1 MGIDLL
7 DLLAESHCAVRDPS
21 LSHQKNQYYICSGLI
36 TTSSHIARTRDGCAF
51 LNAFAFRVAAFLDFA
66 FASPHSFIQFFSPN
80 SKVRALAFQIL
91 LCVPVSHS
99 SVENVFMFLNFVC
112 VPKN

>member
-7 DLLAESHCAVRDPS
+7 DLLAESHCAIRDPS
-21 LSHQKNQYYICSGLI
+21 LSNQKNQYYICSGLI
-36 TTSSHIARTRDGCAF
+36 TTSSHIARTRDGCVF
-51 LNAFAFRVAAFLDFA
+51 LNAFAFRMAAFLDFA
-66 FASPHSFIQFFSPN
+66 FASPN
-80 SKVRALAFQIL
+80 SKVHAPAFQIL

-99 SVENVFMFLNFVC
+99 SVENVFMFLNFLC